1 MATIEREIEDTDLE
15 PEDDEL
21 YEVEKLLR
29 WRWVGPSG
37 RRYKEF
43 LVLWKGW
50 SIDDASWIPSENF
63 TYARELKKMITR
75 DKPTEDTSMG

>member
-1 MATIEREIEDTDLE
+1 MTEQRDTEIK
-15 PEDDEL
+15 PKDDEP

-37 RRYKEF
+37 RKHKEF

-50 SIDDASWIPSENF
+50 SIDNASWIPTENF
-63 TYARELKKMITR
+63 TYVSKLKKMITR
-75 DKPTEDTSMG
+75 DKPKEDQG